1 MTITTTNPAVC
12 RRCGRPLT
20 DPRSRALG
28 LGSGC
33 AAHLRPSALE
43 VLADMAARATAQM
56 RLDFTTT
63 TTGDE

>member
-1 MTITTTNPAVC
+1 MTTTISEPAVC

-33 AAHLRPSALE
+33 ASHLRPAALE
-43 VLADMAARATAQM
+43 VLADTASRATSQL
-56 RLDFTTT
+56 RLEFA
-63 TTGDE
+63 DEKASV

>member
-1 MTITTTNPAVC
+1 MTVISPDPTVC

-33 AAHLRPSALE
+33 AAHLRPADLD
-43 VLADMAARATAQM
+43 VLADTAAAATAQL
-56 RLDFTTT
+56 RLEFA
-63 TTGDE
+63 GAGNE

>member
-1 MTITTTNPAVC
+1 MTTTISEPAVC

-33 AAHLRPSALE
+33 ATHLRPAALE
-43 VLADMAARATAQM
+43 VLADAAAAATAQ
-56 RLDFTTT
+56 LTLTYADKD
-63 TTGDE
+63 DE